1 MLRKLLKYEFRA
13 SLLILPIC
21 LVAMALLYGAGWAAK
36 AIGISQLATT
46 CAVFLALVGCASVVV
61 ALITAILRFYKGVF
75 GAEGYLIQTLPVGKG
90 SIILSKAITAY
101 VLLFAGMLMA
111 LLAILGT
118 MQLMGAQEFFKG
130 LNEQLGGSLVTKG
143 RLRRRVHADWPGPDH
158 WRAVLCHHP
167 CQYQDLFRNSVL
179 FSVLFYFCTTMVAGL
194 LEVVAMLIVPL
205 GLRIGADG
213 ASFVFENMWGTLIE
227 SLRIS
232 GGGSSDLRNVTI
244 GMGNLAM
251 DLLLAAAFLVAAPVA
266 DDQKDL
272 G

>member
-118 MQLMGAQEFFKG
+118 M
-130 LNEQLGGSLVTKG
+130 
-143 RLRRRVHADWPGPDH
+143 
-158 WRAVLCHHP
+158 
-167 CQYQDLFRNSVL
+167 
-179 FSVLFYFCTTMVAGL
+179 
-194 LEVVAMLIVPL
+194 
-205 GLRIGADG
+205 
-213 ASFVFENMWGTLIE
+213 
-227 SLRIS
+227 
-232 GGGSSDLRNVTI
+232 
-244 GMGNLAM
+244 
-251 DLLLAAAFLVAAPVA
+251 
-266 DDQKDL
+266 
-272 G
+272 